1 MPSGNWE
8 RTLTNLGDENAKHVI
23 LRLHKEVFE
32 CFSQEKV
39 QTIRKLLQYV
49 NPVVIEN
56 NLCKPEVFRKFKS
69 NPEK

>member
-1 MPSGNWE
+1 MNASVD
-8 RTLTNLGDENAKHVI
+8 RGDENAKHVI

-39 QTIRKLLQYV
+39 QTIRKLLQYF

-56 NLCKPEVFRKFKS
+56 VQSKPGVFREVRIQS
-69 NPEK
+69 